1 MSRVGKQRW
10 LARLAIVLLAGAVFL
25 LVEFAGLRSLAL
37 IGAALL
43 GICLTVAGSY
53 WFVTSRGVLRWA
65 SITLAVLVP
74 VAVTVLFAWHGLL
87 WVAAAVVAVLL
98 GAVTAAKAAMGPVP
112 PVKPKHERRAKR
124 PRHAFLIMNPRSGG
138 GKVTR
143 FGLREKA
150 LALGAEVA
158 MLDGPGYVDVAALAE
173 RAVANGADLLGVA
186 GGDGTQALVA
196 GIAAKAGLP
205 FLCISAGTRNH
216 FALDLGLD
224 RDDPAAG
231 LQALRHGIERRID
244 LGRIGDRVFVN
255 NASFGVYAEIIRRPA
270 YRSDKSGTTL
280 AMLPD
285 LLSGDGGHQ
294 LTAHAAG
301 TRIEAPQALLVSN
314 NPYETTDIAGL
325 GRRHRLDSGRL
336 GVIAVKVQ
344 SAAQAIGLITFGR
357 GNGLVVLESSAV
369 MVDAAGSAVPVGI
382 DGETVLM
389 QTPVHCA
396 IEPGALR
403 VVLPKH
409 RPRAR
414 VAHAALSWVRLV
426 RLAWYG
432 AAAEPAGDPETQV
445 S

>member
-1 MSRVGKQRW
+1 MSRVWKQRW
-10 LARLAIVLLAGAVFL
+10 LARLSIVLLAGAVFL
-25 LVEFAGLRSLAL
+25 LVEFAGLRSLIL

-43 GICLTVAGSY
+43 GICLTVAGAY
-53 WFVTSRGVLRWA
+53 WFLTNRGVLRWA

-74 VAVTVLFAWHGLL
+74 VAVTVLFARHGLL
-87 WVAAAVVAVLL
+87 WVAAAVAAVLL
-98 GAVTAAKAAMGPVP
+98 AAVTTAKAAMGPTSP
-112 PVKPKHERRAKR
+112 GQPKPQHERAAKR
-124 PRHAFLIMNPRSGG
+124 PKHAFLIMNPHSGG
-138 GKVTR
+138 GKVTT
-143 FGLREKA
+143 FGLRDKA

-158 MLDGPGYVDVAALAE
+158 MLDGPGRTDVAALAE
-173 RAVANGADLLGVA
+173 RAVAHGADLLGVA

-196 GIAAKAGLP
+196 GIAARAGLP

-244 LGRIGDRVFVN
+244 LGRIGDRSFVN

-270 YRSDKSGTTL
+270 YRADKSGTTL

-285 LLSGDGGHQ
+285 LLSGAGEHQ
-294 LTAHAAG
+294 LTAQVAG
-301 TRIEAPQALLVSN
+301 TRIEAPQALLISN
-314 NPYETTDIAGL
+314 NPYELADIAGL
-325 GRRHRLDSGRL
+325 GRRNRLDSGRL

-344 SAAQAIGLITFGR
+344 NAAQAIGLITFGS

-369 MVDAAGSAVPVGI
+369 TVHATGSVIPVGI

-389 QTPVHCA
+389 DSPVHCA

-403 VVLPKH
+403 VVVPKH
-409 RPRAR
+409 RRSVR
-414 VAHAALSWVRLV
+414 VTRAALSWVRLAQ
-426 RLAWYG
+426 LAWHGTSRG
-432 AAAEPAGDPETQV
+432 AGQ
-445 S
+445 